1 MLQNPLNLQKQ
12 LSSRLIIAIDG
23 PSASG
28 KGTLAKMLANHF
40 ALPYLNTGALYR
52 GVALQIIEQNL
63 NLENF
68 ENYMFDLVQ
77 NLTNLDLD
85 NPSLFDE
92 KTGAMASI
100 IAKSFK
106 FRNLLLD
113 FQNNFVKNSVDNNM
127 GCVLDGR
134 DTTTVI
140 CPDADIKFF
149 ITADVEI
156 RATRRFNQQ
165 QEFSYQEILQQLKD
179 RDFNDFNRQVA
190 PLKITKDA
198 KIIDNGNLTI
208 EQGFQQALSY
218 INSKI
223 KL

>member
-113 FQNNFVKNSVDNNM
+113 FQKNFVKNSVDNFM

>member
-1 MLQNPLNLQKQ
+1 MLQNTLNQQKQ

-40 ALPYLNTGALYR
+40 MIPYLNTGALYR

-63 NLENF
+63 NLDNF
-68 ENYMFDLVQ
+68 ENYMFELVQ
-77 NLTNLDLD
+77 NLTKFDLD
-85 NPSLFDE
+85 NPNLFDE
-92 KTGAMASI
+92 KTGALASI

-113 FQNNFVKNSVDNNM
+113 FQKNFVKNSVDNYM

-190 PLKITKDA
+190 PLKITNDA

-223 KL
+223 KF